1 VDGKGLLTTNLVAI
15 SDHRPLPR
23 DRTEAVVETL
33 PRVMYVRFGDRMC
46 RYQPA
51 EVSVTLAMAVSIG
64 WMVYLLALMV
74 LGWLILRHN
83 R

>member
-1 VDGKGLLTTNLVAI
+1 M
-15 SDHRPLPR
+15 
-23 DRTEAVVETL
+23 EAL
-33 PRVMYVRFGDRMC
+33 PRVMYVRLGDRMC

-51 EVSVTLAMAVSIG
+51 EVSMTLAMAVSIG